1 MCSIILKR
9 NQYGVFN
16 VTNGGA
22 LTVLDMFA
30 GAGGLSEGFFRKGFR
45 FIAHIEKDAHA
56 SRTLE
61 TRALYHALRNNGML
75 DLYYSY
81 LKGEVSRDLLF
92 EETEE
97 FSGDISSSIFNVEIS
112 EKTEKP
118 LIEKIQERM
127 KKHHI
132 QKVDVMIGGPPCQA
146 YSITG
151 RSRDPHRMKDD
162 PRNYIY
168 HHYISFL
175 RTFKPDIFIFENVP
189 GIFTAKNGCIF
200 KDMLKRVRNLGYVTE
215 PRILDAA
222 DFFILQRRKR
232 VVLMGWRSECE
243 FEYPTFTKN
252 KHNFHVRDIL
262 ADLPPLCPGDG
273 CEGAQD
279 YTEPPSRYLI
289 ESGIR
294 DKKDV
299 LIQHL
304 ARTHNERD
312 REIYRYAIKI
322 WETEKRRIKYSEL
335 PEELKTHR
343 NQKSFE
349 DRFKVVAGDL
359 HTAHTV
365 VAHISKDGHY
375 YIHPD
380 INQARSLTVREVA
393 RIQSFPDNYKF
404 EGPRTSQYIQIGNA
418 VPPLMSE
425 KIAEQVKHMLGG

>member
-1 MCSIILKR
+1 MTSEA
-9 NQYGVFN
+9 N
-16 VTNGGA
+16 

-30 GAGGLSEGFFRKGFR
+30 GAGGLSEGFFRDGFG
-45 FIAHIEKDAHA
+45 FIAHIEKDMHA

-61 TRALYHALRNNGML
+61 TRALYHTLKNNGMR
-75 DLYYSY
+75 DMYYNY

-92 EETEE
+92 EETKE
-97 FSGDISSSIFNVEIS
+97 FSEDVSAGMFNVEIS

-118 LIEKIQERM
+118 LIKKIQERM
-127 KKHHI
+127 KEQNI

-151 RSRDPHRMKDD
+151 RSRDPHRMEDD
-162 PRNYIY
+162 PRNYMY

-175 RTFKPDIFIFENVP
+175 KAFKPDIFIFENVP
-189 GIFTAKNGCIF
+189 GIFTAKNGSIF
-200 KDMLKRVRNLGYVTE
+200 HDMLKRIQDLGYVAE
-215 PRILDAA
+215 SKILDAA
-222 DFFILQRRKR
+222 HFFVLQKRKR
-232 VVLMGWRSECE
+232 VVLMGWRSECG
-243 FEYPTFTKN
+243 FEYPEFPSKE
-252 KHNFHVRDIL
+252 HNYYVRDML

-273 CEGAQD
+273 CEGVQE
-279 YTEPPSRYLI
+279 YTESPSQYLM

-304 ARTHNERD
+304 ARRHNERD
-312 REIYRYAIKI
+312 REIYRCAIRI
-322 WETEKRRIKYSEL
+322 WETEKRRIRYSEL

-359 HTAHTV
+359 PSTHTV

-380 INQARSLTVREVA
+380 IGQARSLTVREVA

-404 EGPRTSQYIQIGNA
+404 EGPRTSQYMQIGNA

-425 KIAEQVKHMLGG
+425 KIAEQVKHMLWGDQDNSSF

>member
-1 MCSIILKR
+1 
-9 NQYGVFN
+9 
-16 VTNGGA
+16 
-22 LTVLDMFA
+22 
-30 GAGGLSEGFFRKGFR
+30 
-45 FIAHIEKDAHA
+45 
-56 SRTLE
+56 
-61 TRALYHALRNNGML
+61 
-75 DLYYSY
+75 
-81 LKGEVSRDLLF
+81 
-92 EETEE
+92 
-97 FSGDISSSIFNVEIS
+97 
-112 EKTEKP
+112 
-118 LIEKIQERM
+118 
-127 KKHHI
+127 
-132 QKVDVMIGGPPCQA
+132 
-146 YSITG
+146 
-151 RSRDPHRMKDD
+151 
-162 PRNYIY
+162 
-168 HHYISFL
+168 
-175 RTFKPDIFIFENVP
+175 
-189 GIFTAKNGCIF
+189 
-200 KDMLKRVRNLGYVTE
+200 
-215 PRILDAA
+215 
-222 DFFILQRRKR
+222 
-232 VVLMGWRSECE
+232 MGWCSECG

-273 CEGAQD
+273 CEGVQD